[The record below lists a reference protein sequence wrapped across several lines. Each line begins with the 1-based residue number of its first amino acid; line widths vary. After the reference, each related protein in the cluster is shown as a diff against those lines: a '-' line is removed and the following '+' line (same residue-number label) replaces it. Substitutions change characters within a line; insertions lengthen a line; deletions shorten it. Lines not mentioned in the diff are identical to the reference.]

1 MMRTMF
7 RIFHTHVAYGRHLGT
22 GASTVHPLARQKH
35 WQIPETNLSLPH
47 MPGDATAAENA
58 ERSMKRQRGKKKHLG
73 EFMALGGW
81 SGPWTS
87 NPIPRDLAK

>member
-1 MMRTMF
+1 
-7 RIFHTHVAYGRHLGT
+7 
-22 GASTVHPLARQKH
+22 
-35 WQIPETNLSLPH
+35 
-47 MPGDATAAENA
+47 
-58 ERSMKRQRGKKKHLG
+58 MKRQRGKKKHLG